1 MFIVIL
7 ELCWMVKADEYHVV
21 ASGPCVDEGDAY
33 CIKRVP
39 NSFCSVTKNECF
51 CQPAYV
57 AIQEEYGITCKP
69 RKSIVFIFFYK
80 LCKRTSFYKDQIKVQ
95 LGQLGRNLL
104 NFIILDYSRVRIP

>member
-1 MFIVIL
+1 
-7 ELCWMVKADEYHVV
+7 MVRADEYHVV

-69 RKSIVFIFFYK
+69 RESIVFFSLLYLLK
-80 LCKRTSFYKDQIKVQ
+80 LANS
-95 LGQLGRNLL
+95 
-104 NFIILDYSRVRIP
+104 YSG